1 MPGKNKPLIF
11 GEVLFDIFENMREV
25 IGGAP
30 FNVAWHLQGFGLKPV
45 FVSRVGADERGEH
58 VKELM
63 GKWGMST
70 KGIQTDTSFP
80 TGKVTVTIKK
90 REPHFQIQAGMAY
103 DFIDEGLIGESI
115 IQEQSSVLY
124 HGTLA
129 LRNGFSRKALHKL
142 KRKSAASVFFDV
154 NLREPW
160 WEKKLLITE
169 LDNAARVKCNEDE
182 LRKIAEILQINH
194 SDLDEPA
201 FKIVQKFNLE
211 ALYITRGKQG
221 AYAIG
226 KNKLKT
232 ITRGIKAPNI
242 IDTVGA
248 GDAFSSVLIL
258 GLIKNWTI
266 NETMNRANDFA
277 AHICQLQGATVD
289 DPLLYNK
296 FKEKWELSH
305 EPDK

>member
-1 MPGKNKPLIF
+1 MSDKKNPLIF
-11 GEVLFDIFENMREV
+11 GEVLFDVFENMREV

-30 FNVAWHLQGFGLKPV
+30 FNVAWHLQGFGLEPV
-45 FVSRVGADERGEH
+45 FVSRVGVDERGGH
-58 VKELM
+58 VNELM

-70 KGIQTDTSFP
+70 KGIQTDTNFP
-80 TGKVTVTIKK
+80 TGKVTVKTKK
-90 REPHFQIQAGMAY
+90 GEPHFQIQAGMAY
-103 DFIDEGLIGESI
+103 DFIDGGLIDESI
-115 IQEQSSVLY
+115 IQEQYSVLY

-129 LRNGFSRKALHKL
+129 LRSGFSRKALHKL
-142 KRKSAASVFFDV
+142 KRKSAAGVFFDV

-160 WEKKLLITE
+160 WKEKLLITE
-169 LDNAARVKCNEDE
+169 LGNAAWVKCNEDE
-182 LRKIAEILQINH
+182 LRKIADILQINH
-194 SDLDEPA
+194 SDLDELA
-201 FKIVQKFNLE
+201 FTIVQKFNLE

-226 KNKLKT
+226 KNKLKNV
-232 ITRGIKAPNI
+232 IRGIKTPNI
-242 IDTVGA
+242 VDTVGA

-266 NETMNRANDFA
+266 NETINRANDFA
-277 AHICQLQGATVD
+277 AHLCQLQGATID

-296 FKEKWELSH
+296 FKKKWGLSN